1 MRLPR
6 YARNDGVSLINQES
20 PRSQPGGLFLLAVG
34 LCLAACKPAVTNTGN
49 SPGPAV
55 LQFAADPLAASYEIE
70 GEPVTLVDGQA
81 EWAAAPGSASRVQTR
96 ILGDPVAGDLD
107 GDGVD
112 DAVSWMLRQTGG
124 TGSFYYLAA
133 ALNHAGGYQ
142 GSSAVLLG
150 DRIAPAE
157 LTISNGVVR
166 ASYRG
171 RKPNEAMATRPAIR
185 KTAYFTFVN
194 YGLAPV
200 GPLAAGEEM
209 LQGWLVSGHEVRQF
223 RPCSEMNDLWLQGTS
238 AGLQELLAAHRDAL
252 ANARPY
258 MPLFVTVVGRRVAA
272 PATGFGA
279 AYSAGLDVTRL
290 VRAWPQGNC
299 SSDRIIVQAPLPGAT
314 VHSALV
320 VRGQARGN
328 WFFEGDF
335 PLLLLDRDRN
345 VLARSYASALGEWMS
360 DAFVPFEGVLEF
372 EPPPGATTGWL
383 VLQKDNPSERPE
395 LDEVLEL
402 PVGFD

>member
-1 MRLPR
+1 MSFDRW
-6 YARNDGVSLINQES
+6 AG
-20 PRSQPGGLFLLAVG
+20 LLAIG
-34 LCLAACKPAVTNTGN
+34 LCLTACKTAVTH
-49 SPGPAV
+49 PGTSTDPSV
-55 LQFAADPLAASYEIE
+55 PSLAANPLSASYEID
-70 GEPVTLVDGQA
+70 GRRITLVDGRA
-81 EWAAAPGSASRVQTR
+81 ERVAAPGSAIREQTR
-96 ILGDPVAGDLD
+96 VLGEPVQGDLD
-107 GDGVD
+107 GDGAADTVL
-112 DAVSWMLRQTGG
+112 WLLHQPGG
-124 TGSFYYLAA
+124 TGSFYFLAA
-133 ALNHAGGYQ
+133 ALQHAGGYQ
-142 GSSAVLLG
+142 GTRVVLLG
-150 DRIAPAE
+150 DRIDPGE
-157 LTISNGVVR
+157 LTIRNGVVS
-166 ASYRG
+166 ASYRDRRPG
-171 RKPNEAMATRPAIR
+171 EAMATRPAIR
-185 KTAYFTFVN
+185 KTAYFMLQDS
-194 YGLAPV
+194 GLAPV
-200 GPLAAGEEM
+200 GPLAADEEI
-209 LQGWLVSGHEVRQF
+209 LQGWLVSGHEVREF

-258 MPLFVTVVGRRVAA
+258 MPLFVTLAGQRVAA

-314 VHSALV
+314 VRSALV

-383 VLQKDNPSERPE
+383 VLQKDNPSERRE